1 MFNVRLSKYL
11 WKWYECTYWISFP
24 LFQNALRARTRSSD
38 TMDGI
43 TIWLIPNGDQL
54 VSFLFVHSFVI
65 HLFVPSGIIFP
76 LTMGCI
82 PMLLS
87 TCIRVFFYFILIC
100 PLNNVPFS
108 FSLPKL
114 FVYSPRLPL
123 FLHFAFN
130 FLRPTVFFRALKDEP
145 RISYTTRWFRQRH
158 LVKKI
163 WLASPIHLPV
173 GFEYHEFWVEA
184 VEGWV

>member
-1 MFNVRLSKYL
+1 MYL
-11 WKWYECTYWISFP
+11 LNF
-24 LFQNALRARTRSSD
+24 F
-38 TMDGI
+38 
-43 TIWLIPNGDQL
+43 
-54 VSFLFVHSFVI
+54 SFVSERI
-65 HLFVPSGIIFP
+65 KGTYEKQRYDGWYNNLAHPEWGSVGKFSLCSLVCHSPLCVPSGIIFP

-87 TCIRVFFYFILIC
+87 TCSRVFFYFILIC

-130 FLRPTVFFRALKDEP
+130 FLRPTVFFRALRDEP